1 MNRPVL
7 SRRST
12 PAAARTPR
20 RARPGGR
27 GRGRGRFEAG
37 RAGGG
42 TRNHPRA
49 APYLFIAPFFLLF
62 LPFGAGSVL
71 LALGMAFVEWPLGAG
86 PEYVGTD
93 NFETV
98 LTDPL
103 FGRAMTNTFRMLV
116 VFLLALM
123 PLCLFTAV
131 MFKQFKR
138 RTANVVQLVV
148 FAPITMSLIAVALVF
163 DLLYNEN
170 VGLVNGTLETLGFEP
185 VMFLSD
191 ASIAPWAIVVLRIWR
206 VLGYY
211 AVILFAGLQ
220 SIPDEYYEAA
230 ALDGAGP
237 WQQFRSVTFPLLR
250 PVTAFV
256 LVASS
261 IAAWELFAEVDTLTD
276 GGPARSTLTAVMY
289 IFQASFEE
297 FSLGE
302 GAAAS
307 AVLALAIITSTLLAT
322 RLLRSH
328 DHA

>member
-1 MNRPVL
+1 MTRPAL
-7 SRRST
+7 LGRS
-12 PAAARTPR
+12 AAVGELVRR
-20 RARPGGR
+20 RASGGR
-27 GRGRGRFEAG
+27 TGRGGPARPDRPRGPG
-37 RAGGG
+37 R
-42 TRNHPRA
+42 HPRV
-49 APYLFIAPFFLLF
+49 APYLFITPFFLLF

-71 LALGMAFVEWPLGAG
+71 FALGMAFVDWPLGAT

-93 NFETV
+93 NFSTV
-98 LTDPL
+98 LTDTL
-103 FGRAMTNTFRMLV
+103 FGRAMSNTFRMLV
-116 VFLLALM
+116 VFLLALV
-123 PLCLFTAV
+123 PLCLFVAV
-131 MFKQFKR
+131 LLRQLKR
-138 RTANVVQLVV
+138 RTANLVQIVV

-163 DLLYNEN
+163 DLLYNER
-170 VGLVNGTLETLGFEP
+170 VGLVNGTLESLGFEP

-191 ASIAPWAIVVLRIWR
+191 ANLAPWSIVLLRIWR

-220 SIPDEYYEAA
+220 SIPEEYYEAA
-230 ALDGAGP
+230 SLDGAGA
-237 WQQFRSVTFPLLR
+237 WQQFRYITFPLLK

-261 IAAWELFAEVDTLTD
+261 IAAWELFAEVDVLTD

-307 AVLALAIITSTLLAT
+307 AVLAVAIITSTLIVN
-322 RLLRSH
+322 RVLRSA